1 MAKVKTPI
9 FTRAWIHLRHAWSQF
24 DISLWRSRYSQILL
38 SIEHLNLKIIGSLTI
53 TITYFGLPVDACFQ
67 DAALPK
73 TFQPLNPSRALEF
86 SLSLQ
91 SLRKTKLFRKNLFE
105 FRVDRDDNELESLV
119 EFLWFF
125 FFFLAKDRVK
135 SLSKIRS
142 TTKENMHREFYQRL
156 RILLEREINVY
167 RVDSLLIFS
176 RALPPL
182 SSSPLYLCAFS
193 LTMDQR
199 AVLRAHTCAVL
210 KERWRTSFLAC
221 ITVCIGFV
229 DSQYVQVACSGTGE
243 CQCRARVARH
253 EKREHI

>member
-38 SIEHLNLKIIGSLTI
+38 SIEHLNLKIIGSLTV

-125 FFFLAKDRVK
+125 FFFSRQRSRQKFVENSFDDERKYASWV
-135 SLSKIRS
+135 LSAA
-142 TTKENMHREFYQRL
+142 TYPARERNKCVSRRFSFD
-156 RILLEREINVY
+156 IL
-167 RVDSLLIFS
+167 S
-176 RALPPL
+176 R
-182 SSSPLYLCAFS
+182 SSSSLFLPLYLCAFS

>member
-24 DISLWRSRYSQILL
+24 DISLWRSRYLQTLL
-38 SIEHLNLKIIGSLTI
+38 SIEHLNLKIIGSLTV

-91 SLRKTKLFRKNLFE
+91 SLRKTKLFRKTSSSFESIVTITNSNLSSNF
-105 FRVDRDDNELESLV
+105 FD
-119 EFLWFF
+119 F